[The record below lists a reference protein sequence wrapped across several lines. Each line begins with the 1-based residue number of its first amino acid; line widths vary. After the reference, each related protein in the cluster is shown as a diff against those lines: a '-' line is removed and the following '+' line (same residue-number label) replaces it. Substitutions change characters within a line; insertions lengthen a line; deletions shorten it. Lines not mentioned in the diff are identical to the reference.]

1 MNAAW
6 WAQPFA
12 PDGSAASEG
21 IQRQL
26 GAPRADP
33 LTVLVRETAQ
43 NSWDARRHGATVEFS
58 MDLSRPDAA
67 VRAAWRELVL
77 PGSERLSGV
86 DLAACLES
94 PRTTFLTVSDRG
106 TSGLGGPLRADRVAA
121 GPSDFVDFV
130 RNVGEPRSKQLSGGT
145 YGFGKGVLYTTS
157 AIGLVVIRTRCIWEG
172 GVQTRVI
179 GAALGRSFSRGGR
192 RYTGRHWWGRVADDG
207 CPDPVLSRDADAL
220 ARALGFPERAP
231 NELGTDVLIV
241 DAQLGTVH
249 DDDAE
254 TARDRDL
261 DDAGEYLASAMLWHL
276 WPLLLSSDGES
287 APMRCAVSA
296 GGTRI
301 SIPDPSSVLRLRPFV
316 DAYRAAHGANGEVL
330 ERKRP
335 LTQLGRFAARTH
347 MAPIRRHWTDAAVPF
362 DGAAHHCALMRQAGL
377 VVRYRPGPP
386 FPEPTVQYGAVF
398 RSLGEVDDAFAESEP
413 PTHDDWVVEKLVDRD
428 QRSRVRTALKR
439 VDERL
444 NAIAAQGVD
453 RRSGDDGQ
461 PPLGALSSR
470 MSTLVP
476 VAGGAGA
483 EDPPGGRRRSGGIR
497 RGRPGAR
504 ITDGPRLT
512 LRNGLPVIVASL
524 QADATAELLLVT
536 VTASVA
542 LDTGEESD
550 PPAGAD
556 SPEVLEL
563 LSEDRRKRVAGPC
576 LRLASDDPRRWT
588 VFVRPAAGAATRVR
602 VSAVSG

>member
-1 MNAAW
+1 MIATW
-6 WAQPFA
+6 WPQPFA
-12 PDGSAASEG
+12 PEGSAASEG
-21 IQRQL
+21 IQKQL

-43 NSWDARRHGATVEFS
+43 NSWDARRNGATMEFS

-67 VRAAWRELVL
+67 TRAAWKELVL

-86 DLAACLES
+86 GLAACLES
-94 PRTTFLTVSDRG
+94 PTTAFLTISDRG
-106 TSGLGGPLRADRVAA
+106 TTGLGGPLRADQVST

-130 RNVGEPRSKQLSGGT
+130 RNVGEPRSKQFSGGT

-157 AIGLVVIRTRCIWEG
+157 SVGVVVIRTRCIWEG
-172 GVQTRVI
+172 AVQTRII
-179 GAALGRSFSRGGR
+179 GAALGPSFDKDGR
-192 RYTGRHWWGRVADDG
+192 RYTGRHWWGHIADDQ
-207 CPDPVLSRDADAL
+207 CPDPVLNREADAV
-220 ARALGFPERAP
+220 AHALGLPERP
-231 NELGTDVLIV
+231 PTELGTDILIV
-241 DAQLGTVH
+241 GAQLGTVH

-276 WPLLLSSDGES
+276 WPLLLPSDGES
-287 APMRCAVSA
+287 APMRCAVTA
-296 GGTRI
+296 GGRRI
-301 SIPDPSSVLRLRPFV
+301 EVPEPSSVLRLRPFV
-316 DAYRAAHGANGEVL
+316 DAYHAAHGPEAEVL

-335 LTQLGRFAARTH
+335 LTPLGRFAARTH
-347 MAPIRRHWTDAAVPF
+347 MTPTRAHWTDAAAPF

-386 FPEPTVQYGAVF
+386 FPEPAVQYGAVF
-398 RSLGEVDDAFAESEP
+398 RSLEEVDDAFAESEP
-413 PTHDDWVVEKLVDRD
+413 PTHDDWVVEKLVDKE

-444 NAIAAQGVD
+444 STIAAQGVD
-453 RRSGDDGQ
+453 GRPAAGEQ

-470 MSTLVP
+470 LSTLVP
-476 VAGGAGA
+476 AAAGAGA
-483 EDPPGGRRRSGGIR
+483 EQPAGGGRASRGSR

-512 LRNGLPVIVASL
+512 RRDGVPVIVASL
-524 QADATAELLLVT
+524 QADPSAELLLVT
-536 VTASVA
+536 VTTSVA
-542 LDTGEESD
+542 LDTGEETD

-563 LSEDRRKRVAGPC
+563 VSEDGRERIAGTSLLLGP
-576 LRLASDDPRRWT
+576 DDPRRWT
-588 VFVRPAAGAATRVR
+588 VFVRPAAGAVARVR
-602 VSAVSG
+602 VSAESE